1 MEQYG
6 FLVVALGIGVLSLA
20 IIYFSRSRYPSKPG
34 ERRSWLSYFFLWPL
48 VLDADASKR
57 KGRLFTTRE
66 WVGWAVVAL
75 IIFCGILFGS
85 HR

>member
-6 FLVVALGIGVLSLA
+6 FLVVAVGIGVLSLA
-20 IIYFSRSRYPSKPG
+20 VIYFSRSRYSSKSG
-34 ERRSWLSYFFLWPL
+34 ERRSWLSYLFLWPL
-48 VLDADASKR
+48 VLDADAPKR
-57 KGRLFTTRE
+57 KERLFTKRE
-66 WVGWAVVAL
+66 WFGWAVVAF